1 MNEFD
6 ITAAPLE
13 IERKFLI
20 AYPDIA
26 VLQKQEGYHLIH
38 IEQTYLN
45 KDNGSAGGRI
55 RRITDDESVKF
66 IYTCKQK
73 ITEITRYEYEKE
85 ISSDE
90 YDALI
95 QQKQAGSSTI
105 IKDRHIFRYGQLTYE
120 LDIYEF
126 WQDKATLEAEVDSEN
141 TVIPIPPFI
150 TLIKEVT
157 FDSRYNNSRLAY
169 NLGEIE

>member
-1 MNEFD
+1 MNDFD

-26 VLQKQEGYHLIH
+26 VLQKQEDYRVIH
-38 IEQTYLN
+38 IEQTYLS
-45 KDNGSAGGRI
+45 KDQGAVGGRI
-55 RRITDDESVKF
+55 RRITENGSVKF
-66 IYTCKQK
+66 IYTRKQK

-90 YDALI
+90 YDALML
-95 QQKQAGSSTI
+95 QKQAGSSTI

-126 WQDKATLEAEVDSEN
+126 WQDKATLEAEVDSED

-157 FDSRYNNSRLAY
+157 FDSRYKNSRMAY
-169 NLGEIE
+169 NLGNIE